1 MNNINLKTEQLK
13 KELVELINNYA
24 TNLPVANIYLIF
36 KDIYS
41 QVERAYDETLARE
54 AATETQ
60 SSQEPASETAEPEP
74 APQDNN

>member
-13 KELVELINNYA
+13 KELVGLINNYA

-60 SSQEPASETAEPEP
+60 SSQEPVSETAS
-74 APQDNN
+74 QDNN

>member
-60 SSQEPASETAEPEP
+60 SSQESISETAEPEP
-74 APQDNN
+74 ASQDNN